1 MSRAAQAFVATT
13 ALGGIVLVVGPGP
26 AGIVLAL
33 ATAGMAGA
41 ALLLA
46 PPRRWSLRVGY
57 ALLLAF
63 LGLWAYVHLESWRLS
78 QGGAEAVRRLAADKG
93 EDLAE
98 ILAER
103 LEDDGRLAERIS
115 GRLSERS
122 QRFPAEVVQDPELF
136 VALGRAAGPALRPGT
151 GIEIYDT
158 AGSLRAWWGD
168 PRGDRLPAD
177 SAGRP
182 LEHPLVRRPSG
193 FTLAYV
199 GAPWIVR
206 GDSFRVV
213 VKDVWRVESPLGGL
227 TDPDLVLPALEERE
241 GLSFR
246 VMTADSAGQGVPIM
260 GPERSVGWVLGQR
273 FMVER
278 FLEERRL
285 GAQRLL
291 GLLFLWPLTWSVGAV
306 WQATRR
312 GGGSRAALGRR
323 ALLTVTG
330 RLALV
335 TVVWAFLM
343 TSRYPTFFFPAGW
356 FSPLGFAVEMFGPGG
371 RSAGDLLATA
381 ALGMLFAVGAY
392 AFVPARRH
400 RSTAGTVLGV
410 GAVGLL
416 AWLLI
421 RAAASIIEGAVRGM
435 SLSVF
440 FSTTLLFSPHYLMV
454 LLAFAF
460 FAGVVVT
467 GLAAGLRPL
476 GVPAGRLWAV
486 GVAAA
491 TSIALATAAWILPGE
506 ALRGTS
512 LSFRALLAL
521 GLTGGAWLVHAAGM
535 RRFTGRG
542 AGPAVGLVAVTL
554 GGLVVLPLFA
564 RARIEVAQDLLIERA
579 ERLGEASA
587 QWLQYT
593 MSRMVEYLAQSPGA
607 ARALE
612 EGNRD
617 AALLLWSQSPLRT
630 PDFASGLYLVDNEGG
645 IVSQFALTTVDLAGR
660 ARARA
665 GGESVRV
672 EVEGSPEEGGIWWAT
687 VPVYREGTRLGTA
700 VAMSTGATQLRD
712 APSGSTFLL
721 SDLLVGSSSSF
732 EPTLYRTLEPGETP
746 PPRTLLTSVQRPD
759 GTRVRLALPL
769 GPLLPSAR
777 IYALFAVVAA
787 ICGLF
792 LGIVERWTDPRARVR
807 SWDWVRA
814 ENPLRSFRV
823 QLLLA
828 FVAVA
833 AVPLTLYAVLGF
845 RATRAE
851 VQESTRVAAT
861 EALAAASRLLV
872 GDTALEQGTARA
884 LTSRLRQISDV
895 LGQDLVLY
903 WRGRTVASSRPEIFA
918 SRLFADRMKG
928 EVYTELFAGG
938 RASVFDSMFL
948 GDRSF
953 LVAYRP
959 LREAGAPGGYVLAT
973 PLLIREDQARLDLQ
987 RLGEGVFLLTAFSIA
1002 FLLVVGW
1009 GLARF
1014 MARPLGALEQGTLQ
1028 IASGRLAYRL
1038 PPPARQDEFGR
1049 LQRAFNVMAERLD
1062 RSQRALEEEKS
1073 RVQAILAS
1081 VGAGVVA
1088 LDAEGKVQLLNE
1100 RAASLLG
1107 ERPEAV
1113 LGHRA
1118 GELALRRDGA
1128 YRFWGLVERQL
1139 TGGRA
1144 DRDLVLRRNGEDRH
1158 YHVVFTGLRE
1168 SGGADERGLV
1178 VAFEDITDN
1187 IASQRVLAWGEM
1199 ARQVAHEIKN
1209 PLTPMKL
1216 SLQHLERTV
1225 DDRPRNFEE
1234 LFRSNLDLVLAEIE
1248 RLERIAGNFARFAV
1262 PDPGSLV
1269 PFDAVQVARDALTL
1283 FQGAEENVLYGL
1295 QTVGEP
1301 RPLLGEPEGFRRV
1314 LVNLLQNARDAVV
1327 ANGGGRVDV
1336 RLDWEREAGWARVS
1350 VLDEGIGLPETGL
1363 ERLFEPSF
1371 STKTRG
1377 TGLGLAI
1384 TRRIVEA
1391 WGGSIEYERRTEG
1404 GTAIHARLRL
1414 A

>member
-1 MSRAAQAFVATT
+1 MSPAAQAFVAAT

-33 ATAGMAGA
+33 ATAGMTGAGL
-41 ALLLA
+41 ALA
-46 PPRRWSLRVGY
+46 RPRRWSLRIGY

-63 LGLWAYVHLESWRLS
+63 LGLWAYVHLESRRLS
-78 QGGAEAVRRLAADKG
+78 QGGQDAVRRLAADKG
-93 EDLAE
+93 EDLAG
-98 ILAER
+98 ILSGR

-115 GRLSERS
+115 RRLTERAE
-122 QRFPAEVVQDPELF
+122 RFPAEVVQDPELF
-136 VALGRAAGPALRPGT
+136 VALGRATGPAPRAGI
-151 GIEIYDT
+151 GIEVYDA

-193 FTLAYV
+193 FTLAYTGV
-199 GAPWIVR
+199 PWIVR
-206 GDSFRVV
+206 GDSFRIV

-227 TDPDLVLPALEERE
+227 TDPDLVLPVLEERE

-246 VMTADSAGQGVPIM
+246 IMMADSAWQGAPIM
-260 GPERSVGWVLGQR
+260 GPERPVAWVIGQR

-285 GAQRLL
+285 GARRLL
-291 GLLFLWPLTWSVGAV
+291 GLLFLWPLAWSVGAV
-306 WQATRR
+306 WQATRK
-312 GGGSRAALGRR
+312 GGGSRAALGRG

-343 TSRYPTFFFPAGW
+343 TSRYPTLFFPARW

-371 RSAGDLLATA
+371 RSAGDLLTTA
-381 ALGMLFAVGAY
+381 ALGMLFAVGTY

-400 RSTAGTVLGV
+400 RSTVGTALGL

-416 AWLLI
+416 AWLVV
-421 RAAASIIEGAVRGM
+421 RAAAPVVESAVRGM
-435 SLSVF
+435 SLGVF

-454 LLAFAF
+454 LLAFAL
-460 FAGVVVT
+460 FAGIVVT

-476 GVPAGRLWAV
+476 GVPAGRLWAA

-491 TSIALATAAWILPGE
+491 TCLVLAGAAWILTGE

-512 LSFRALLAL
+512 LAFLALLAL

-542 AGPAVGLVAVTL
+542 AGPTVALIAVTL

-564 RARIEVAQDLLIERA
+564 RARIDVAQDLLVERA

-593 MSRMVEYLAQSPGA
+593 MSRMVEYLAQSSGV

-617 AALLLWSQSPLRT
+617 AALLLWGQSPLRT
-630 PDFASGLYLVDNEGG
+630 PDFASGLYLVDSEGTM
-645 IVSQFALTTVDLAGR
+645 ISQFALTTVDLAGR
-660 ARARA
+660 ALARA
-665 GGESVRV
+665 GGDNVRV
-672 EVEGSPEEGGIWWAT
+672 DVEGSPEEGGIWWAT
-687 VPVYREGTRLGTA
+687 VPVYDGGTRLGTA

-712 APSGSTFLL
+712 SPSGAAFLL
-721 SDLLVGSSSSF
+721 SDLLVGSPSSF

-759 GTRVRLALPL
+759 GTRIRLALAL
-769 GPLLPSAR
+769 DPLLPTAR
-777 IYALFAVVAA
+777 TYAVFAVVAA
-787 ICGLF
+787 ICGLL
-792 LGIVERWTDPRARVR
+792 LGVVERWTDPRARVR
-807 SWDWVRA
+807 SWGRARA

-851 VQESTRVAAT
+851 VQESTRAAAT
-861 EALAAASRLLV
+861 EALGAASRLLV
-872 GDTALEQGTARA
+872 GDAALEQGTARA
-884 LTSRLRQISDV
+884 LTSRLRQISDI
-895 LGQDLVLY
+895 LQQDLVLY
-903 WRGRTVASSRPEIFA
+903 WRGRTVASSRPEIFT

-928 EVYTELFAGG
+928 EVYTELFAVG
-938 RASVFDSMFL
+938 RSSVLDSMFL

-959 LREAGAPGGYVLAT
+959 LRESGAPAGYVLAT

-1014 MARPLGALEQGTLQ
+1014 MARPLGALEQGTRQ

-1038 PPPARQDEFGR
+1038 PLPARQDEFGR
-1049 LQRAFNVMAERLD
+1049 LQRAFNAMAERLD
-1062 RSQRALEEEKS
+1062 HGQRALEEEKT

-1088 LDAEGKVQLLNE
+1088 LDAEGQVQLLNE
-1100 RAASLLG
+1100 RAATLLG
-1107 ERPEAV
+1107 ERPETV
-1113 LGHRA
+1113 LGQRA
-1118 GELALRRDGA
+1118 GELARRRDGA
-1128 YRFWGLVERQL
+1128 SRFWGLVARQL
-1139 TGGRA
+1139 TGSRV
-1144 DRDLVLRRNGEDRH
+1144 DRDLVLRRNGQDRH

-1168 SGGADERGLV
+1168 PGGAEERGLV

-1187 IASQRVLAWGEM
+1187 VASQRVLAWGEM

-1225 DDRPRNFEE
+1225 DDRPQNFEE

-1269 PFDAVQVARDALTL
+1269 PFDAVLVAQDALTL

-1295 QTVGEP
+1295 QTVGES

-1327 ANGGGRVDV
+1327 AHGGGRVDV
-1336 RLDWEREAGWARVS
+1336 RLDWERERGWARVS

-1391 WGGSIEYERRTEG
+1391 WGGSIEYERRPEG